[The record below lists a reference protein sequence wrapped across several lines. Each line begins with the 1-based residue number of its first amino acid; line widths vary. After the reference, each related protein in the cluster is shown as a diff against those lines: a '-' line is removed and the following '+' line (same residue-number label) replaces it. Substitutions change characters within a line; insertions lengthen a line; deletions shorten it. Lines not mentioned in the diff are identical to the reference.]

1 MKKSKASSGV
11 AAEESP
17 DASSAPRASPASV
30 SPPAL
35 DKIQKFY
42 KKLFGTTNEAVASA
56 RMGQATG
63 SAWFPNGLDAAGI
76 EARIADV
83 IDTLAAVAPLD
94 EYERMLTSQMI
105 ACHHAA
111 MECFRRAMIDGQS
124 FEGRDSNLKHA
135 EKLGATYAK
144 LLDTLNKHRGK
155 GQQKVTVEH
164 VHVAPGGQAFV
175 GNVDRGSAP
184 AAPAGRRRVA
194 PPQLEHQA
202 TVPLT
207 FPEPEAPDVKPVVT
221 KRRG

>member
-1 MKKSKASSGV
+1 MPKQSELGRAAADAARSDV
-11 AAEESP
+11 AATGAAGP
-17 DASSAPRASPASV
+17 DEPI
-30 SPPAL
+30 AL
-35 DKIQKFY
+35 DERQKSWVD
-42 KKLFGTTNEAVASA
+42 LFGTSDEALASL
-56 RMGQATG
+56 RLGQATG
-63 SAWFPNGLDAAGI
+63 SLWYPKGLDAAGY
-76 EARIADV
+76 EARMSDV
-83 IDTLAAVAPLD
+83 IHTLAALKTVD
-94 EYERMLTSQMI
+94 EVERMLTSQMV

-111 MECFRRAMIDGQS
+111 MECYRRAMIDGQS

-164 VHVAPGGQAFV
+164 IHVAPGGQAFV
-175 GNVDRGSAP
+175 GNVDHENAP
-184 AAPAGRRRVA
+184 PAPVGRRRVA

-207 FPEPEAPDVKPVVT
+207 FPVAEALEVKPAGT

>member
-1 MKKSKASSGV
+1 MKPNESASPAGDV
-11 AAEESP
+11 AP
-17 DASSAPRASPASV
+17 DASSTANASSARN
-30 SPPAL
+30 PPATL
-35 DKIQKFY
+35 EENQKAW
-42 KKLFGTTNEAVASA
+42 KKLFGVTDEAVVSV

-63 SAWFPNGLDAAGI
+63 SAWLPNDLDAAGY
-76 EARIADV
+76 EARMSDV
-83 IDTLAAVAPLD
+83 IHTIAALTTVD
-94 EYERMLTSQMI
+94 ECERMLTSQMV

-111 MECFRRAMIDGQS
+111 MECYRRAMIEGQS

-175 GNVDRGSAP
+175 GNLDTGSAP
-184 AAPAGRRRVA
+184 AAPIGRRRVA

-202 TVPLT
+202 TVPLP
-207 FPEPEAPDVKPVVT
+207 FPVPEALEVKPAGT